1 MHGMPCTFRTDEQLE
16 FLLDHAGDWVV
27 TDDDGF
33 VVWPL
38 DNLRDALRL
47 AEERVDGG
55 EPVRAVSRLPP
66 ERIIVSSDQIDRIV
80 RRLSECDD
88 HY

>member
-1 MHGMPCTFRTDEQLE
+1 MHEMPSTFRTDEHLE
-16 FLLDHAGDWVV
+16 FLLDHIGDWVV

-38 DNLRDALRL
+38 DSLRDALRL
-47 AEERVDGG
+47 AQERVDAG

-80 RRLSECDD
+80 RRFSECGDD
-88 HY
+88 C